1 MKKTPGWLLLSLLLL
16 AAGSARAQGNGL
28 TLTLDSA
35 VAVALRV
42 SPRTLVGNLEVQAA
56 RQLRRT
62 NLNLPNP
69 TVFVENPTAERFVGG
84 FTQTTE
90 FPTVYTRQGQLNA
103 ARQDVAEQARLAG
116 RTEVVRLTRQTYLA
130 LQFSEA
136 RLTQLARQD
145 STFAVLNAA
154 TRRLRAAGE
163 IDLLQAVSTDA
174 DARQVRNQRRQAQL
188 DQQNAQRQLRL
199 LLRLPEDAP
208 LRVMPLGRLAA
219 PPVPANAGDTSL
231 LRTNALLRLEQV
243 RIAESQQ
250 ALRVERAR
258 ALPGLSFG
266 YLNQGPADA
275 KLYTGVQAG
284 ITLPVWYG
292 AYRGQ
297 IRAAQTRVALARAQY
312 DVARLS
318 TSSAYLQAL
327 AEFQK
332 QTENLAYYEETGLA
346 QAATLASTGAR
357 LFRAGE
363 TSYYLY
369 IQSLNQAYQIRQ
381 TYVDALR
388 SYNEAL
394 LELNYLRGE

>member
-1 MKKTPGWLLLSLLLL
+1 M
-16 AAGSARAQGNGL
+16 
-28 TLTLDSA
+28 
-35 VAVALRV
+35 
-42 SPRTLVGNLEVQAA
+42 
-56 RQLRRT
+56 
-62 NLNLPNP
+62 P
-69 TVFVENPTAERFVGG
+69 TT
-84 FTQTTE
+84 
-90 FPTVYTRQGQLNA
+90 
-103 ARQDVAEQARLAG
+103 
-116 RTEVVRLTRQTYLA
+116 
-130 LQFSEA
+130 
-136 RLTQLARQD
+136 
-145 STFAVLNAA
+145 
-154 TRRLRAAGE
+154 
-163 IDLLQAVSTDA
+163 
-174 DARQVRNQRRQAQL
+174 
-188 DQQNAQRQLRL
+188 
-199 LLRLPEDAP
+199 
-208 LRVMPLGRLAA
+208 
-219 PPVPANAGDTSL
+219 AGDTSL
-231 LRTNALLRLEQV
+231 LRTNALLRLEEV

-275 KLYTGVQAG
+275 KLYTGLQAG

-297 IRAAQTRVALARAQY
+297 IQAAQTRVALARAQY

-332 QTENLAYYEETGLA
+332 QTENLAYYEETGLG

-381 TYVDALR
+381 AYVDALR